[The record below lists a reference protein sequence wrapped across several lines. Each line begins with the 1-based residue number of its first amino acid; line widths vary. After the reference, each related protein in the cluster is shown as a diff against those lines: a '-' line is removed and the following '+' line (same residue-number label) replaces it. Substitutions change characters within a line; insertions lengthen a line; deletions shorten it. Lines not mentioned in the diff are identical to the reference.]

1 LARAAF
7 YPLSLHD
14 ALPIFEL
21 ERSEEAARLLVA
33 AAERRPE
40 DRSLVRTAERL
51 AHQVGDHELLEQVL
65 QAVPANERLA
75 GLFDIAARCRET
87 GQLSQAIDALK
98 RALAIEGTGK
108 EA

>member
-75 GLFDIAARCRET
+75 GLFDIAARCRDRKST
-87 GQLSQAIDALK
+87 RLNSSHVKISYA
-98 RALAIEGTGK
+98 
-108 EA
+108 